1 MFPRRLI
8 HWITALS
15 FAMSAVAPSIA
26 QVVSVASDVQSLSME
41 ICIADG
47 NKLAIDLKTDDK
59 SEVMLDC
66 SYCVAQTPLAIPLL
80 GHLQFQAPISF
91 VLIPPLYFQTPKPLF
106 AWVKLPSHAPP
117 QNS

>member
-1 MFPRRLI
+1 MFSHRLI

-15 FAMSAVAPSIA
+15 FAMSAAAPSIA
-26 QVVSVASDVQSLSME
+26 QVVSVVGVGQGLSMD

-47 NKLAIDLKTDDK
+47 SKLAIDLKTDDK

-66 SYCVAQTPLAIPLL
+66 PNCVAQTPLAIPLL
-80 GHLQFQAPISF
+80 GHLQFQAPILF
-91 VLIPPLYFQTPKPLF
+91 VLIPPLYFQTTKPLF
-106 AWVKLPSHAPP
+106 ALVKPPTHAPP

>member
-1 MFPRRLI
+1 MFSRRLI

-15 FAMSAVAPSIA
+15 FAMSAAAPSIS
-26 QVVSVASDVQSLSME
+26 QVISVASVGQGLTME

-47 NKLAIDLKTDDK
+47 SKSAIDLKSDNK

-66 SYCVAQTPLAIPLL
+66 PYCVAQTPLAIPLL

>member
-8 HWITALS
+8 HCITALS

-26 QVVSVASDVQSLSME
+26 QVVSVASVGQGLSME

-47 NKLAIDLKTDDK
+47 SKLAIDLKTDNK

-66 SYCVAQTPLAIPLL
+66 PYCVAQTPFAIPLL

-91 VLIPPLYFQTPKPLF
+91 VLIPSLYFQTPKPLF
-106 AWVKLPSHAPP
+106 ACVKLPSHAPP
-117 QNS
+117 NLS